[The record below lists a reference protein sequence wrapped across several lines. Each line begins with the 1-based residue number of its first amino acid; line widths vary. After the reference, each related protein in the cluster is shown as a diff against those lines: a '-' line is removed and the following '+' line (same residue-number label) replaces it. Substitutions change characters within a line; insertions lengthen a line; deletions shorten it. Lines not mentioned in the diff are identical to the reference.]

1 MPRALGPAVEAAGA
15 VVVMAC
21 GGLAVWVAWG
31 VWCVRYLGEGGYV
44 VRALACGWVGG
55 AVCALAP

>member
-1 MPRALGPAVEAAGA
+1 
-15 VVVMAC
+15 MAC